1 MDIYEGGLQLQVDVA
16 HRVLRTETVRD
27 IFVNLQKRSAGS
39 FQNEAEKALLGATVI
54 TRYNNKSYKID
65 GIEFK
70 VTIIFFLFDREQRS
84 KVLKEALLFL
94 LLLLLLFFFLAWKH
108 VQKMLQM

>member
-70 VTIIFFLFDREQRS
+70 VTIIFTLNAKHQSLKLCGFFSFLVHFGGFFS
-84 KVLKEALLFL
+84 KSARRRLLD
-94 LLLLLLFFFLAWKH
+94 
-108 VQKMLQM
+108 